1 MLSLNGT
8 WKLKDFDPGQ
18 GLAQGAQRPET
29 DTTSWIDVA
38 VPGDVHRALVAAG
51 RLAEPFD
58 AQNIEACEWVERR
71 EWWYRTEFTPPYLA
85 AGERIVAEFDGLDTF
100 ATVYVNGQEVGRSA
114 NMLVECEFDI
124 TDALRP
130 GAANTLA
137 VCFSPTVA
145 AIEQRECSRFWS
157 AFYTPRVWVRK
168 AQMNFGWDWGPRLVT
183 VGIWRGARL
192 ATRGPARIESHY
204 VRTHAIDED
213 GAVVLV
219 GARVEDREPAAGALD
234 LRVSLSDGERVL
246 SGHAEVSGGRAEV
259 RLVVPKPKLWWSNG
273 LGEPFR
279 HDVRLELVRGE
290 AVVDSREDKV
300 GLRTIRLLQEP
311 DGDGLGSS
319 FTFVLNGRK
328 VFCKG
333 ADWIPVDSFIG
344 SAPAERYRGLVR
356 LARDAHM
363 NMLRVWGGGVY
374 EHEAFYEAC
383 DDMGVLVWQDF
394 MFSCAAYPDHDETF
408 VAEVAREAELAVK
421 RLRNRAC
428 VAVWCGNN
436 ENQWIDDMCHT
447 NDPEVPLFGRR
458 LYDEVLPG
466 VVARLDPTR
475 PYWPGSPYGGND
487 HNSER
492 EGDRHNWQVWAG
504 QTYPRRF
511 GEPGGGNN
519 TPEGVSFRHYAED
532 ECRFCSEFGIHAS
545 PLLRTLAR
553 HVDAGALEYD
563 SPAFLYRIK
572 DPDGT
577 RKVRMMEAHI
587 GQPDDLEKYATYSM
601 LVQAEGLK
609 FGIEHYRRRMF
620 LCSGALFWQL
630 NDCWPGI
637 SWSVIDY
644 YLNPK
649 AGYYY
654 AKRACAPVL
663 ASYQPEAD
671 GVSLWLTND
680 TARPV
685 ETRVRL
691 ALRRVDDGPP
701 VREMTFD
708 GTVAANASRPLG
720 RFTAADLGIASPT
733 TEYLVAQHA
742 GGEPFETTVWFF
754 EELKSVALPPA
765 RVGLEWSEADPGR
778 PGCHGYTAVLSS
790 DRFAYFVGLEFPV
803 DGVECSSN
811 YVAVLPATPVRLRVT
826 SPAPVA
832 RDEVTIRQLSPR
844 LA

>member
-1 MLSLNGT
+1 MLNLNGT

-29 DTTSWIDVA
+29 DTATWIDVA
-38 VPGDVHRALVAAG
+38 VPGDVHRALVASG

-58 AQNIEACEWVERR
+58 DQNIEACEWVERR
-71 EWWYRTEFTPPYLA
+71 EWWYRTVFTSPVTA
-85 AGERIVAEFDGLDTF
+85 GGERIVAEFDGLDTF

-114 NMLVECEFDI
+114 NMLVESEFDV
-124 TDALRP
+124 TDALHP

-137 VCFSPTVA
+137 ICFSPTVA
-145 AIEQRECSRFWS
+145 TIEQRDNSRFWS

-192 ATRGPARIESHY
+192 TRRGPARIESHY
-204 VRTHAIDED
+204 VRTHAIDEE

-219 GARVEDREPAAGALD
+219 GARVEDREPAAEPLGLS
-234 LRVSLSDGERVL
+234 VSLSDGDRTF
-246 SGHAEVSGGRAEV
+246 SGYAEVSGNRAEV
-259 RLVVPKPKLWWSNG
+259 RLVVPQPRLWWSNG

-279 HDVRLELVRGE
+279 HDVRIDLVQEG
-290 AVVDSREDKV
+290 AVADSRADKV

-311 DGDGLGSS
+311 DGDGLGSG

-344 SAPAERYRGLVR
+344 SAPPERYRALVR

-374 EHEAFYEAC
+374 EHDAFYEAC
-383 DDMGVLVWQDF
+383 DDMGILVWQDF
-394 MFSCAAYPDHDETF
+394 MFSCASYPDFDEAF
-408 VAEVAREAELAVK
+408 VAEVAREAELVVK

-428 VAVWCGNN
+428 VALWCGNN

-447 NDPEVPLFGRR
+447 HDPQVPLFGQR

-504 QTYPRRF
+504 QVYPRRF
-511 GEPGGGNN
+511 GEPAEGNN

-545 PLLRTLAR
+545 PMLRTLQR
-553 HVDAGALEYD
+553 HVKDGVLEYD

-587 GQPDDLEKYATYSM
+587 GQPRDLDEYATYSM

-620 LCSGALFWQL
+620 LCGGALLWQL

-654 AKRACAPVL
+654 VKRACAPVL
-663 ASYQPEAD
+663 VSFQPESD
-671 GVSLWLTND
+671 GVSVWLTND
-680 TARPV
+680 TWKPV
-685 ETRVRL
+685 ETRIRL
-691 ALRRVDDGPP
+691 TVRRVGDATP
-701 VREMTFD
+701 VRQIILD
-708 GTVAANASRPLG
+708 GAAGANSSRPFG
-720 RFTAADLGIASPT
+720 RFSAADLGVTSPA
-733 TEYLVAQHA
+733 TECLAAEHI

-754 EELKSVALPPA
+754 EELKSVTLPAA
-765 RVGLEWSEADPGR
+765 RVSLEWSEVTSELPGY
-778 PGCHGYTAVLSS
+778 HTYSAVLRS
-790 DRFAYFVGLEFPV
+790 DQFAYFVGLEFPV

-811 YVAVLPATPVRLRVT
+811 YGVVLPGAPVTLRVT
-826 SPAPVA
+826 SP
-832 RDEVTIRQLSPR
+832 
-844 LA
+844 